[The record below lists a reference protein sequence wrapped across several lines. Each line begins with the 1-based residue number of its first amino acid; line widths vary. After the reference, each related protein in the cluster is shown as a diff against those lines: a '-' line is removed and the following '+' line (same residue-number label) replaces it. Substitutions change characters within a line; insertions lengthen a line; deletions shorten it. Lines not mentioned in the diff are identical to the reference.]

1 MDDDLEERLTEVEQH
16 LAHSALTVED
26 LSAMLNTYRQD
37 LDRLKAQ
44 VTRLEGRLSLLLE
57 QAAPGQGDDGASDN
71 S

>member
-1 MDDDLEERLTEVEQH
+1 MDDVLEERLMDVEQH
-16 LAHSALTVED
+16 LAHSALTVEE
-26 LSAMLNTYRQD
+26 LSAILNTYRQD

>member
-1 MDDDLEERLTEVEQH
+1 MDDDLEERLTDVEQH
-16 LAHSALTVED
+16 LAHSALTVEE
-26 LSAMLNTYRQD
+26 LSVMLNTYRQD

>member
-44 VTRLEGRLSLLLE
+44 VTRLEGRLSLILE
-57 QAAPGQGDDGASDN
+57 QAAPGQGDDGASGN

>member
-16 LAHSALTVED
+16 LAHSALTLED

-57 QAAPGQGDDGASDN
+57 QIAPAPGEADASDD